1 VSLSARLWAAS
12 ADQAEAALLHPFVR
26 GLADGS
32 LPRPVFQAYVAQD
45 AFFLECFARAYALAL
60 ARSTDRASL
69 EVFADLI
76 AGVRDELRLHAGYAE
91 QWGVDMTGVQ
101 PVPATSAYTDFLLA
115 TASLGGVGLTCAAMT
130 PCMRLYAHLGQ
141 SLDAQAAGPYAE
153 WVRTYAD
160 PAFDELAAGL
170 ERLLDR
176 HAEDTPEVAG
186 AYRRAMD
193 LELAFFSAPLDWP
206 RSAAAISPGTRQHRG
221 VADAD
226 AGPAPGR

>member
-1 VSLSARLWAAS
+1 MSLSARLWAGS
-12 ADQAEAALLHPFVR
+12 ADQAAEALAHPFVR
-26 GLADGS
+26 GLSDGS

-45 AFFLECFARAYALAL
+45 AFFLECFARAYGLAL

-76 AGVRDELRLHAGYAE
+76 AGVRDELRLHGGYAA

-130 PCMRLYAHLGQ
+130 PCLRLYAHLGQ
-141 SLDAQAAGPYAE
+141 SLDPDAAGPYAA

-160 PAFDELAAGL
+160 PAFEQLAASL
-170 ERLLDR
+170 EQLLDR
-176 HAEDTPEVAG
+176 HAEDSPGVAA
-186 AYRRAMD
+186 AYRRAMN
-193 LELAFFSAPLDWP
+193 LELAFFSAAL
-206 RSAAAISPGTRQHRG
+206 PG
-221 VADAD
+221 
-226 AGPAPGR
+226 

>member
-1 VSLSARLWAAS
+1 VSLSARLWAGS
-12 ADQAEAALLHPFVR
+12 ADQAAEALAHPFVR
-26 GLADGS
+26 GLSDGS

-45 AFFLECFARAYALAL
+45 AFFLECFARAYGLAL

-76 AGVRDELRLHAGYAE
+76 AGVRDELRLHGGYAA

-130 PCMRLYAHLGQ
+130 PCLRLYAHLGQ
-141 SLDAQAAGPYAE
+141 SLDPDAAGPYAA

-160 PAFDELAAGL
+160 PAFEQLAASL
-170 ERLLDR
+170 EQLLDR
-176 HAEDTPEVAG
+176 HAEDSPGVAA
-186 AYRRAMD
+186 AYRRAMN
-193 LELAFFSAPLDWP
+193 LELAFFSAAL
-206 RSAAAISPGTRQHRG
+206 PG
-221 VADAD
+221 
-226 AGPAPGR
+226 